1 MAMKYLIEI
10 FWSEEDDGYIAV
22 IPDLPGCCAWGA
34 TADEAVREV
43 EVAQQAWTEAC
54 LKAGESVPKPS
65 AKARRVAA

>member
-1 MAMKYLIEI
+1 MAMKYLVEI

-43 EVAQQAWTEAC
+43 EVAQRAWVEAC
-54 LKAGESVPKPS
+54 LKAGEPVPEPIV
-65 AKARRVAA
+65 KARQAA